1 MEDRQKAKK
10 IALLLLEYLVGV
22 GIVYWLYRS
31 NILDFRP
38 LQTITFS
45 LAAVGLLM
53 VLLMVY
59 FSALRLKRL
68 LRDQGIFVTVA
79 QGFIFNCLGI
89 FYSLFLPGGVSGD
102 AAKAFYLMRY
112 AGDRKAALFGGLI
125 LDRLLGMLAM
135 IGLGLGSSA
144 FLVYSVTWLM
154 PYFIAFALIFLVM
167 AGVLFFLLRVELRH
181 KESASGNML
190 IKGYEYVHNLIVRL
204 NLSKYSKRTLVI
216 SALLSIA
223 GHCLAIGLIYLC
235 SVHSQSGLDF
245 MAVFSVGPFGLL
257 ANAIPITPGGLG
269 VGEQS
274 FEFLYKIAGGKN
286 GASSFLAS
294 RLFLYSPAVIGGL
307 VAAVLFLRL
316 HKMEI
321 FEKFLPKARQKS

>member
-1 MEDRQKAKK
+1 MEEQLKTRK
-10 IALLLLEYLVGV
+10 IVLLLIEYSIGA

-31 NILDFRP
+31 DILDFRP

-45 LAAVGLLM
+45 LAAAGLLM

-68 LRDQGIFVTVA
+68 LRDQDIFINVV
-79 QGFIFNCLGI
+79 QCFIFNCLGI

-112 AGDRKAALFGGLI
+112 AGDRKAALLGGLI

-135 IGLGLGSSA
+135 IGLGLGSSV
-144 FLVYSVTWLM
+144 FLVYTVTWLV
-154 PYFIAFALIFLVM
+154 PYFILFGLVFLIMAVVLV
-167 AGVLFFLLRVELRH
+167 FLLRVELRH

-190 IKGYEYVHNLIVRL
+190 IKGYGYMHNMVARL
-204 NLSKYSKRTLVI
+204 NLPKYSKRTLI
-216 SALLSIA
+216 FSAFLSIA
-223 GHCLAIGLIYLC
+223 IHCLAIGLIYLC
-235 SVHSQSGLDF
+235 SVHSHAGLDF
-245 MAVFSVGPFGLL
+245 LAVFSVGPFGLL

-274 FEFLYKIAGGKN
+274 FEFLYKLAGGEN
-286 GASSFLAS
+286 GASSFLTS

-316 HKMEI
+316 HKIGM
-321 FEKFLPKARQKS
+321 FEKFLSKARQKS